1 MQSSEIRS
9 IFLDFFTGKGHL
21 VMPSFSL
28 IPHNDPT
35 LLLIGAGMA
44 PLKPFFSGERK
55 PPHTRIATCQK
66 CVRTPDI
73 ERVGYTGRHATFF
86 EMLGNFSFGDYFK
99 EEAIEWAWEFVRELL
114 RLPAEKLWV
123 SVYQED
129 DEAYNIWRERMG
141 IPAERIVHLGK
152 EDNFWEIGT
161 GGPCGPCS
169 EIYYDL
175 GPEAGCGNENCTPG
189 CDCDRYL
196 EIWNL
201 VFTQFNREP
210 DGELTLLKQKNID
223 TGAGL
228 ERLATALQGASSFY
242 DTDLFKPLIDYF
254 AGLAGT
260 ADARSSGEIPLRI
273 VTEHSRGIAFMV
285 ADGVL
290 PSNEGRGYVLRRLI
304 RRAARHG
311 RLIGLEGSFLAGAV
325 PLLARMMGAVYPE
338 LKERR
343 EFIMQVIET
352 EERRFQETL
361 ATGIDILEDYI
372 QELKQKQQICLPG
385 ELAFKLYDTYGFP
398 LDLTAEILCEH
409 GMTVDRDSFNRHLS
423 EQQRRARAARAATG
437 GGNGESSYAAA
448 GDLETVFTGYD
459 HLEEEAEIS
468 LLLVNGE
475 VRETASEGDS
485 VEIFLNRTPFYAE
498 AGGQVGD
505 SGVIEAKEG
514 RAVIVRA
521 FFTPAGQIVHEGKVQ
536 SGRLSTGDP
545 VTARVERIRR
555 RGICRSHTATHLL
568 HRALKEILGEHV
580 NQAGSLVSPDRLRF
594 DFTHFKALSPE
605 ERQRIEETVNR
616 MVLENL
622 PVTAEKMTLS
632 EARRCGAVALFTE
645 KYDRDTVRVISAGN
659 YSKELCGGTHVNAT
673 GEIGL
678 FRLISEEGIGSGMRR
693 IEALTGMEAY
703 RHATAGATMIEEL
716 ALIWKVSPEQLPL
729 KAEELLEANRE
740 LERLNRQL
748 KERLHGY
755 TVKELLSGVE
765 VVEGVN
771 VISAAVNA
779 DNFEELRGMT
789 DLIKSSLPSVVAVLG
804 AVHEG
809 KVLLVGAVTGDLV
822 KRGLQANSIISAV
835 ARRVGGGGGGRPG
848 MAQAGGKDP
857 AALPQALQLVKNL
870 VREQLTARAG
880 TPHGEYGGGE
890 KDGSTA
896 G

>member
-1 MQSSEIRS
+1 MQSSEIRA

-28 IPHNDPT
+28 IPHNDPS

-73 ERVGYTGRHATFF
+73 ERVGHTGRHATFF

-99 EEAIEWAWEFVRELL
+99 EEAIEWSWEFVSEVL
-114 RLPAEKLWV
+114 RLSPERLWI
-123 SVYQED
+123 SIYHDD
-129 DEAYNIWRERMG
+129 DESFNIWRERIG
-141 IPAERIVHLGK
+141 IPAERIVRLGK

-161 GGPCGPCS
+161 GPCGPCS

-175 GPEAGCGNENCTPG
+175 GSEMGCGSENCAPG

-210 DGELTLLKQKNID
+210 GGELTLLKQKNID

-228 ERLATALQGASSFY
+228 ERLATALQGAGSFY
-242 DTDLFKPLIDYF
+242 ETDLFRPLLEHF
-254 AGLAGT
+254 AGLVGT
-260 ADARSSGEIPLRI
+260 ADACGNGKIPLRI

-325 PLLARMMGAVYPE
+325 PLLARLMGGVYPE
-338 LKERR
+338 IKERR

-352 EERRFQETL
+352 EEKRFQETL

-372 QELKQKQQICLPG
+372 QTLTQKQQKCLPG

-398 LDLTAEILCEH
+398 LDLTSEILSEH
-409 GMTVDRDSFNRHLS
+409 GMTLDRDTFNRHLS
-423 EQQRRARAARAATG
+423 EQQKRAREARAASGDGGTG
-437 GGNGESSYAAA
+437 ESYAAA
-448 GDLETVFTGYD
+448 GGLETIFTGYD
-459 HLEEEAEIS
+459 HLEEQAEIS

-485 VEIFLNRTPFYAE
+485 VEIFLDRTPFYAE

-505 SGVIEAKEG
+505 SGVVEAKEG
-514 RAVIVRA
+514 RAIIARA

-536 SGRLSTGDP
+536 SGCLSTGDC

-568 HRALKEILGEHV
+568 HRALKETLGEHV
-580 NQAGSLVSPDRLRF
+580 NQAGSLVSSDRLRF

-605 ERQRIEETVNR
+605 EKRRIEETVNR

-622 PVTAEKMTLS
+622 PVTAERMTLS
-632 EARRCGAVALFTE
+632 EAQQRGAVALFTE
-645 KYDRDTVRVISAGN
+645 KYDRDTVRVISAGA

-678 FRLISEEGIGSGMRR
+678 FRLITEEGIGSGMRR
-693 IEALTGMEAY
+693 IEALTGIEAY
-703 RHATAGATMIEEL
+703 RRAAAAGSLLEDL
-716 ALIWKVSPEQLPL
+716 ALILKTSPEQLPL
-729 KAEELLEANRE
+729 KAEELLEENRD

-755 TVKELLSGVE
+755 TVKELLSRVE
-765 VVEGVN
+765 AVEGVN
-771 VISAAVNA
+771 VLSAAVSA
-779 DNFEELRGMT
+779 ENFEELRGMT
-789 DLIKSSLPSVVAVLG
+789 DLLKNSLPSIVAVLG

-809 KVLLVGAVTGDLV
+809 KVLLVGTVTADLV
-822 KRGLQANSIISAV
+822 KRGLQANNIIAAA
-835 ARRVGGGGGGRPG
+835 ARQVGGGGGGRPG

-857 AALPQALQLVKNL
+857 AALPEALQLVKDL
-870 VREQLTARAG
+870 VRKQLAAG
-880 TPHGEYGGGE
+880 SG
-890 KDGSTA
+890 D
-896 G
+896 